1 MVFWQQIVTHNVVCC
16 VFDGEFAQFFVGRW
30 AAFWNEIVRDGI
42 LDLKVVYV

>member
-1 MVFWQQIVTHNVVCC
+1 MTHYVVFC
-16 VFDGEFAQFFVGRW
+16 VFDSEFAQFFVGRW